1 MKTYIRILLTAI
13 LAAIAAGN
21 ALAANSERYFD
32 SLSLQPG
39 YDYSYISPTI
49 LKAMGEQYLSDR
61 AYGSLPVMTSDLT
74 SLEMVST
81 ASDGQNDE
89 LWKMIRDL
97 KKSKKLETLSTK
109 KQDAYRYDVLARM
122 TNDSKYITHLMVI
135 TQNGGYAVDVVYM
148 EGKIPVESLR
158 YDLMK

>member
-39 YDYSYISPTI
+39 YDYSYISPTM

-61 AYGSLPVMTSDLT
+61 AYGSLPVMTS
-74 SLEMVST
+74 
-81 ASDGQNDE
+81 
-89 LWKMIRDL
+89 
-97 KKSKKLETLSTK
+97 
-109 KQDAYRYDVLARM
+109 
-122 TNDSKYITHLMVI
+122 
-135 TQNGGYAVDVVYM
+135 
-148 EGKIPVESLR
+148 
-158 YDLMK
+158 